1 MSSGS
6 TTTVFLSYR
15 REDTPFAAGRLGD
28 RLSARFGKVFMDID
42 NIDPGVDFTEVIR
55 QAVGECDVLVA
66 LIGDKWTSVVDRHGR
81 RRLEDP
87 DDWIVQ
93 EIRVALDR
101 GIRVIPVLVDPA
113 RMPART
119 ELPEVLMPLV
129 NRQAVTLR
137 HATVRADV
145 AMLVAPIERAIEG
158 PERPHDAPVP
168 KNWRNADAR
177 PANPTADPDFEPA
190 VEADVGRERI
200 APTRSVRVTEAPSG

>member
-1 MSSGS
+1 LTDAGRIDS
-6 TTTVFLSYR
+6 LQQLPAW
-15 REDTPFAAGRLGD
+15 DTEWAAGRLGD
-28 RLSARFGKVFMDID
+28 RLTERFGKVFMDID
-42 NIDPGVDFTEVIR
+42 TDPGVDFTAAIR
-55 QAVGECDVLVA
+55 RAVGECDIMLA
-66 LIGDKWTSVVDRHGR
+66 LIGDKWTGVVDRHGR

-93 EIRVALDR
+93 EIRSALDR
-101 GIRVIPVLVDPA
+101 DIRVIPALVDPA

-137 HATVRADV
+137 HATFRADV
-145 AMLVAPIERAIEG
+145 EMLVAAIERAIEG

-200 APTRSVRVTEAPSG
+200 APTRSVRVTEAPSGG